1 MNQPSQ
7 LFPRTRC
14 TLAEGAVHVPDWLAI
29 DEQRHLVDACRQ
41 WAKPPAPM
49 RATRLP
55 NGGVMSVKSVC
66 LGWHWVP
73 YRYTRF
79 AEDTDG
85 APVDPFPDWLA
96 ELGQR
101 AVSAAYENPADGSA
115 YEPDA
120 ALINFYDGDAR
131 LGLHQDQEERANSP
145 VVSISLGDSAI
156 FRFGNT
162 RTRGRPY
169 RDIEL
174 HSGDLVVFGGPSR
187 YAYHGV
193 PKILPGTGPAA
204 IGLTRGRLNVTLRVT
219 GLGR

>member
-1 MNQPSQ
+1 MNQLPL
-7 LFPRTRC
+7 LFPRSRR
-14 TLAEGAVHVPDWLAI
+14 TLAEGAVHIPDWLTI

-55 NGGVMSVKSVC
+55 NGGVMSVRSVC

-85 APVDPFPDWLA
+85 APVDPLPEWLVQ
-96 ELGQR
+96 LGRR
-101 AVSAAYENPADGSA
+101 AVSDAHENPAEGAAYEA
-115 YEPDA
+115 DA
-120 ALINFYDGDAR
+120 ALINFYDVDAR
-131 LGLHQDQEERANSP
+131 LGLHQDHEERASAP

-162 RTRGRPY
+162 ETRGRPY
-169 RDIEL
+169 TDIEL

-193 PKILPGTGPAA
+193 PKILPGTGPTE
-204 IGLTRGRLNVTLRVT
+204 IGLTRGRLNVTLRVI
-219 GLGR
+219 GLE